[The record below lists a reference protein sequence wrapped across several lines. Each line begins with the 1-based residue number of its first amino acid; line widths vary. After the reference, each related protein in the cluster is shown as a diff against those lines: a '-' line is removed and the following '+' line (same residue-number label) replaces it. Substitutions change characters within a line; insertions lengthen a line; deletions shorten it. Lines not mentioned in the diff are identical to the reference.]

1 MAVSTNKVHLGGL
14 ARKLVVDGFLSEAD
28 AQQAH
33 RAALKERQ
41 PFVTYLV
48 ENKLAKASGI
58 AHAAAQEFGA
68 PLLDIDAMEIDP
80 ATTKLVASE
89 LINKHHALPLFKRG
103 KRLYVAV
110 SDPTNLQ
117 ALDEIK
123 FHAGLNTEAILVEE
137 DKLSKAI
144 DRSADSGL
152 ADMEESE
159 FEDLDSLEIG
169 EDKADQKDDAD
180 VDDAPVVRFVNK
192 VLLDAIKR
200 GASDIHFEPYEKF
213 YRVRFRLDG
222 VLSEFAKPP
231 LTLSRKIAARI
242 KVMSRLDVSE
252 RRIPQDGRIKLKI
265 SPTKAIDFRVSTCP
279 TLQGEKTVMRILD
292 SSSVQIGIDS
302 LGYEDFQKQLFL
314 ESLHKPQGMFLVTG
328 PTGSGKTVSMYTGLN
343 ILNKEA
349 VNIST
354 VEDPVEINLPGVN
367 QVQVNEKTGLTFAVS
382 LRAFLR
388 QDPDIILVGEIRDLE
403 TGSIAIKAAQTGH
416 MVMATLHTNSAPET
430 LSRMIDMGVQ
440 PFAIATVI
448 NIIIAQR
455 LTRRLC
461 KHCKKPVDLPK
472 EALLDAGFTTG
483 DIDGGLKIYGP
494 VGCSECN
501 EGYRGRTGVYQVMPV
516 SDTMK
521 RMIMDSANAVTLADQ
536 ARKEGIPDI
545 RQSALVKVK
554 GGITSLEEIDRVTQE

>member
-1 MAVSTNKVHLGGL
+1 
-14 ARKLVVDGFLSEAD
+14 
-28 AQQAH
+28 
-33 RAALKERQ
+33 
-41 PFVTYLV
+41 
-48 ENKLAKASGI
+48 
-58 AHAAAQEFGA
+58 
-68 PLLDIDAMEIDP
+68 
-80 ATTKLVASE
+80 
-89 LINKHHALPLFKRG
+89 
-103 KRLYVAV
+103 
-110 SDPTNLQ
+110 
-117 ALDEIK
+117 
-123 FHAGLNTEAILVEE
+123 
-137 DKLSKAI
+137 
-144 DRSADSGL
+144 
-152 ADMEESE
+152 
-159 FEDLDSLEIG
+159 
-169 EDKADQKDDAD
+169 
-180 VDDAPVVRFVNK
+180 
-192 VLLDAIKR
+192 
-200 GASDIHFEPYEKF
+200 
-213 YRVRFRLDG
+213 
-222 VLSEFAKPP
+222 
-231 LTLSRKIAARI
+231 
-242 KVMSRLDVSE
+242 MSRLDVSE

-292 SSSVQIGIDS
+292 SSSAQIGIES